1 MLIVELPSL
10 PAVSVLNGPTFESVL
25 HSSFV
30 YFSGPKR
37 RFSQSQRQVSSMF
50 NRTGRDTIGKH
61 LKTAQKKGYILKVRD
76 TSGANPD
83 EYVRG
88 AFFSHETPESR
99 ALITL
104 ATSLWG
110 TQGLLRNWPYPTAW
124 GHGCLPPAVILAMA
138 TLSGLDESISKKSL
152 RRYLSPLVK
161 ESSFNSAMQYLVTHH
176 LVYTDAGRLL
186 IAPDWQIK
194 IEAIL
199 DAKPACNERQDKG
212 DRRRRLESEKNR
224 MRLANSELTDAE
236 RQQILKLPCVVKG
249 CRRKAKEVEHFP
261 PRHLLKDLEVSTNRH
276 FVWAICW
283 KHNHQMQAF
292 IKKLPNAKA
301 TPPHKIVFR
310 KQGVDP
316 LRIYSATANLQIIKF
331 YEAYNRNDI
340 DAATHAAT
348 MALGHWKAISQL
360 PESLTTDFP
369 KHTPSTRVRRGKKPY
384 SPERS
389 QLPYRPRKRS
399 EN

>member
-10 PAVSVLNGPTFESVL
+10 PAVSVLNGPSFESVL
-25 HSSFV
+25 HCSFV

-61 LKTAQKKGYILKVRD
+61 LRTAHQKGFILKVR
-76 TSGANPD
+76 TSSGADPD

-88 AFFSHETPESR
+88 DFFARETPESR

-104 ATSLWG
+104 STSLWG

-124 GHGCLPPAVILAMA
+124 GHGCLPPAAILAMA
-138 TLSGLDESISKKSL
+138 TLSVLDESISKKSL
-152 RRYLSPLVK
+152 RRYLAPLVK
-161 ESSFNSAMQYLVTHH
+161 ESSFNGAMQYLTKHH
-176 LVYTDAGRLL
+176 LAYADGGRLL
-186 IAPDWQIK
+186 IAPDWKTKLQ
-194 IEAIL
+194 AIL

-212 DRRRRLESEKNR
+212 DQRRRAESEKNR

-261 PRHLLKDLEVSTNRH
+261 PRHFLKELEVSTNRH

-292 IKKLPNAKA
+292 IKKLPNTKA
-301 TPPHKIVFR
+301 IPPHEIILR
-310 KQGVDP
+310 KQSVDP
-316 LRIYSATANLQIIKF
+316 LRIYSASANLRIVQF
-331 YEAYNRNDI
+331 YEAYNRDDI
-340 DAATHAAT
+340 AAATQAAT
-348 MALGHWKAISQL
+348 MALGLWKAISQL
-360 PESLTTDFP
+360 PETFNMDFP
-369 KHTPSTRVRRGKKPY
+369 KHQPTTRKHRAKKPY
-384 SPERS
+384 SPFRS
-389 QLPYRPRKRS
+389 QLPYRP
-399 EN
+399 E